1 MRSLMILLLALLPL
15 WSIAQKKGVHSQK
28 EADSLSVQEVLNLIH
43 RDGSLLISYDPEA
56 IPSRR
61 ILLSPGK
68 ISMLELLKKVT
79 TEDDLEYD
87 RIGKNYILR
96 IPKRTFYTLSGHVI
110 DFQTGERLIG
120 ALVRV
125 SGLVQGVVTNAYG
138 FFSLEIPIDQ
148 EEVEVSFLGYENQ
161 KFLVSKEDQRLS
173 IRMKESISLLETIVV
188 ESAEDEPLE
197 SPQFGHLA
205 LKAGQFNSPV
215 GALGE
220 RDVMRQLQQAP
231 GVAMA
236 SESSSGFSVRGARPN
251 QNLIL
256 LDEAVVYNP
265 THFIGFF
272 SIFNADAL
280 NKVDLFKGNIPSR
293 FGGRLASVTSVMM
306 KEGNNQ
312 RHSVNGNINFLTS
325 SLAVEGPL
333 KKDGGSFILSARR
346 SYADLLVLGFQ
357 DIQLSFLDLNFK
369 TNFKLGKKDRV
380 FISAYRGEDRFRL
393 PNGVFQF
400 GWGNTTFTTRWNHIF
415 NSKLFLNTSYI
426 FSVYEYSLQAATI
439 DLDLNWESELGS
451 QTLKT
456 DFNYFVNNN
465 AQVNFGVH
473 STFHRISPAFLS
485 IENAQDS
492 SVNISTEFDKSF
504 GLENALYVEL
514 EQKIK
519 KKYNLLAGLRFTT
532 FHNIGAGTELILD
545 ESFER
550 VGAIEHGRGDFYHGF
565 WNVEPRV
572 SLSYDLGRAAY
583 LKFSYNR
590 AIQYITQAS
599 NSLSGT
605 PLDVWFLSSPNVKPQ
620 VANQLSAGYF
630 KRLEKGLEF
639 TAEAFYRHVDN
650 EIDFKDNA
658 ELLLNEELEREL
670 RVGTAMSYGLELSL
684 VKSSGKFTG
693 NANVTFGRSRL
704 RIPDVNRGLSYSST
718 YDRPFNF
725 SISPAYSFDSRRS
738 LRISWLFFSG
748 LPFTS
753 PTGRFTYGNVVVPS
767 YTERNGD
774 RLPNYHRMDISFEM
788 ANKIKPNKKFR
799 SSWSFS
805 VYNAYN
811 RANANAISF
820 QAVEGTNQ
828 AEAVKFTVFGIVPS
842 IGYRFKF

>member
-1 MRSLMILLLALLPL
+1 MRYLVVLLALWPC
-15 WSIAQKKGVHSQK
+15 WSSAQKKGFHFQ
-28 EADSLSVQEVLNLIH
+28 AATDSLSVQEVLNLIH

-56 IPSRR
+56 IPDRYVLISE
-61 ILLSPGK
+61 GK
-68 ISMLELLKKVT
+68 VSMLDLLKKVT
-79 TEDDLEYD
+79 ADIDLEYD

-96 IPKRTFYTLSGHVI
+96 VARKSFYTLSGHVI
-110 DFQTGERLIG
+110 DSQSGERLIG
-120 ALVRV
+120 ALIKV
-125 SGLVQGVVTNAYG
+125 SGLVKGVVSNAYG
-138 FFSLEIPIDQ
+138 FFSIDVPIEEDEI
-148 EEVEVSFLGYENQ
+148 EVSFLGYESQ
-161 KFLVSKEDQRLS
+161 RFLVPEKDQALT
-173 IRMKESISLLETIVV
+173 IRMKESVSLLETVVV
-188 ESAEDEPLE
+188 ESKDDEPQDT
-197 SPQFGHLA
+197 PQFGHVA
-205 LKAGQFNSPV
+205 LKAGQFNAPV

-220 RDVMRQLQQAP
+220 RDVMRQLQQVP

-272 SIFNADAL
+272 SVFNADAL
-280 NKVDLFKGNIPSR
+280 NKVDLFKGHIPAR

-312 RHSVNGNINFLTS
+312 RYSVNGNINFLAS

-346 SYADLLVLGFQ
+346 SYADLLVLGLE

-369 TNFKLGKKDRV
+369 TNVKLGKKDRV

-393 PNGVFQF
+393 PNGIFRF
-400 GWGNTTFTTRWNHIF
+400 GWGNSTFTTRWNHVF
-415 NSKLFLNTSYI
+415 HSKLFLNTSYI
-426 FSVYEYSLQAATI
+426 FSVYEYSLRASAI
-439 DLDLNWESELGS
+439 DLNLNWESELGS

-456 DFNYFVNNN
+456 DFNYFVNNRT
-465 AQVNFGVH
+465 QFNFGVH

-492 SVNISTEFDKSF
+492 SVNVSTEFNKSF
-504 GLENALYVEL
+504 GLENSLYLEL
-514 EQKIK
+514 EQKVHDRL
-519 KKYNLLAGLRFTT
+519 NLLAGLRFTT

-545 ESFER
+545 DSFELIGSIDHR
-550 VGAIEHGRGDFYHGF
+550 RGAFYNSF
-565 WNVEPRV
+565 WNVEPRI
-572 SLSYDLGRAAY
+572 SLSQDLGNAAY
-583 LKFSYNR
+583 LKLSYNR

-620 VANQLSAGYF
+620 IANQVSSGYF
-630 KRLEKGLEF
+630 KRLQKDFEF
-639 TAEAFYRHVDN
+639 SAEVFFRHVNN

-670 RVGTAMSYGLELSL
+670 RIGTAVSYGIELSL
-684 VKSSGKFTG
+684 SKNAGKLTG
-693 NANVTFGRSRL
+693 NANATFGRSRL
-704 RIPDVNRGLSYSST
+704 NIPNVNRGISYAST

-725 SISPAYSFDSRRS
+725 SLSPTYRFDPRRS
-738 LRISWLFFSG
+738 LTLSWLFFNG

-767 YTERNGD
+767 YTQRNAD
-774 RLPNYHRMDISFEM
+774 RLPNYHRLDVSFEM
-788 ANKIKPNKKFR
+788 ANKIKPNKRFR
-799 SSWSFS
+799 SSWTFS

-811 RANANAISF
+811 RANANAITF
-820 QAVEGTNQ
+820 QAVEGSNQ